1 MYRLEQVL
9 LPQVKTGECERK
21 ILVLNGLGGIGKTQ
35 LAVQFA
41 RKHQETFTA
50 IFWIDGSSET
60 NLKRSIADSAVRLP
74 AEQVTQASKEYSSGA
89 NDRPDEVVRNF
100 LNWLCH
106 VENRHWL
113 MILDNVDRDYQ
124 QQNPDIDA
132 YDIEKYIPDAD
143 HGSILI
149 TTRLARLQ
157 QLGDPLLLE
166 SVNLSQSRAIF
177 EKWYNRT
184 IGKGLFPLLAS
195 IGCMKTMFT
204 RMCRS
209 KRQ

>member
-9 LPQVKTGECERK
+9 LPQVKTRECERK
-21 ILVLNGLGGIGKTQ
+21 ILVLSGLGGIGKTQ

-60 NLKRSIADSAVRLP
+60 NLKRSIADSTVRLP
-74 AEQVTQASKEYSSGA
+74 AEQVTRASKEYSAGA
-89 NDRPDEVVRNF
+89 NDGTDEVVRNF

-106 VENRHWL
+106 VENQHWL
-113 MILDNVDRDYQ
+113 MIFDNVDRDYQ

-132 YDIEKYIPDAD
+132 YDIEKYLPRAD

-149 TTRLARLQ
+149 TTRLAKLQ
-157 QLGDPLLLE
+157 QLGDPLPLG
-166 SVNLSQSRAIF
+166 SVNIGQSRAIF

-184 IGKGLFPLLAS
+184 VGKGLFPLLAS
-195 IGCMKTMFT
+195 SGCMKTMFT